1 MRQTSRA
8 SRRSGPWC
16 RYAEA
21 LENPPRLSLQYMH
34 LRVSS
39 VTFHLQVVPVLSVSM
54 CLALP
59 VLEGSAHSLS
69 ECAGLR
75 CTGVTRAIARV
86 QTPNPIATP
95 LRTPGGAIGMTP
107 GATPASVRGATA
119 LLLSFI
125 TSVALFAVSTYQA
138 MVPECSELSLA
149 SACRTGGALIFE
161 ERKRGS
167 GDFQILQGMVARGGN
182 TSLSRSFL
190 FFRLLTTEGAERE
203 RGFWGCKDHIPFG
216 QRLIMQGWGSKQ

>member
-1 MRQTSRA
+1 MCRVEVHGCDESD
-8 SRRSGPWC
+8 RSC
-16 RYAEA
+16 ADAEPHCHA
-21 LENPPRLSLQYMH
+21 LED
-34 LRVSS
+34 
-39 VTFHLQVVPVLSVSM
+39 
-54 CLALP
+54 
-59 VLEGSAHSLS
+59 
-69 ECAGLR
+69 AGGGDR
-75 CTGVTRAIARV
+75 HD
-86 QTPNPIATP
+86 
-95 LRTPGGAIGMTP
+95 PGGHAGIGQRCDSSS
-107 GATPASVRGATA
+107 AVLHHFS
-119 LLLSFI
+119 
-125 TSVALFAVSTYQA
+125 ALFAVSTYQA